1 MPVYRYRAVSSSGEA
16 QQGEAEAA
24 DVVAARALLRQRGL
38 MLLEL
43 REAGEG
49 AGALAGLMAQR
60 RRVSS
65 RVLADF
71 ASGLA
76 ALLAAGLPLDRALAA
91 MAREDRRTPLSG
103 VAVRLREAVRRGK
116 SLAQAMEEH
125 GDVFSSMQRTLVQAG
140 EAGGNLAT
148 CLTRLAEM
156 AERRAAAAEALRSA
170 LIYPACLLVMALLS
184 LVFIATVVLPQF
196 RPFFEDAGVAMPLP
210 AEILLGT
217 GDLLSD
223 YYYLLLPLFAV
234 LAWAAYQASRRPDLR
249 LGRDRLLLRL
259 PVIGALLAALEAE
272 RLCRLLGTLL
282 QQGVALPSAW
292 RLTLEGLGNAALGA
306 GLAPVASLIRRG
318 GALAEGLAQSPYMPM
333 TAIDLVAI
341 GEQSGQLAGML
352 LRAADLIDQ
361 DAKRRAQ
368 RLMALLSPIVTVL
381 VGALVAAVIATVFT
395 ALLGLNQLAT

>member
-24 DVVAARALLRQRGL
+24 DAVAARAMLRQRGL

-49 AGALAGLMAQR
+49 TGALAGLMTQR

-125 GDVFSSMQRTLVQAG
+125 GDLFSPMQRTLVQAG

-156 AERRAAAAEALRSA
+156 AERRAATAEALRSA

-217 GDLLSD
+217 GDLLRD

-234 LAWAAYQASRRPDLR
+234 LAWAAYQTSRRPDLR